1 MNPLASELNEVIS
14 SANSEVGQMLSEAG
28 RKLFFPR
35 GILSQGAEAKEKA
48 HYINA
53 TIGIAKEKGRTM
65 VFDSVMASI
74 CDLPASQALT
84 YAPSFGIPELRRQW
98 QRSLVEKNP
107 GLAGKTFSLPVV
119 TSGIT
124 HGVSLF
130 GTLWLNPG
138 ETVLLPDMMWGN
150 YNLILNVIRGIAVD
164 HYPLFH
170 ENRRLDL
177 AGLQRSLTAAAARNG
192 KVNLILNFP
201 NNPSGYAPT
210 TEEAREIGRILL
222 QLAEGGTRIVV
233 ALDDS
238 YFGLFYE
245 AETMKE
251 SLFSILCGLHP
262 RILAVKLD
270 GATKEN
276 FVWGL
281 RVGFI
286 TYGTRVDSGAETFYE
301 ALEKKTAG
309 AVRGSISNASHLS
322 QSVVL
327 KSMQSSAYADE
338 KREKFDI
345 LAARARRV
353 RAVLADERYADAWD
367 AYPFNAGYF
376 MCIRLKR
383 VDAEKLRRH
392 LLDHYGIGLISI
404 GERNLRIAFSCVEE
418 ELIKPL
424 FDAILAGVR
433 ELET

>member
-1 MNPLASELNEVIS
+1 MNPLARELNEIIA
-14 SANSEVGQMLSEAG
+14 SANPEAAKMLSEAG
-28 RKLFFPR
+28 RQLFFPK

-53 TIGIAKEKGRTM
+53 TIGIAREKDRTM
-65 VFDSVMASI
+65 ALDSVMASI
-74 CDLPASQALT
+74 CDLPASQSLT
-84 YAPSFGIPELRRQW
+84 YAPSYGIAELRHQW
-98 QRSLVEKNP
+98 KQALQEKNP
-107 GLAGKTFSLPVV
+107 SLAGKAFSLPVV
-119 TSGIT
+119 TCGIT

-130 GTLWLNPG
+130 GLLWMDPG

-150 YNLILNVIRGIAVD
+150 YTLILNVTRGIAVGR
-164 HYPLFH
+164 YPMF
-170 ENRRLDL
+170 RGQGLDL
-177 AGLQRSLTAAAARNG
+177 AGLERSLDEAAAAG
-192 KVNLILNFP
+192 DKVNLILNFP
-201 NNPSGYAPT
+201 HNPSGYAPT
-210 TEEAREIGRILL
+210 RAEGDEICRILL
-222 QLAEGGTRIVV
+222 KLAEGGTRVVV

-245 AETMKE
+245 PDTLKE
-251 SLFSILCGLHP
+251 SLFALLCGLHP

-286 TYGTRVDSGAETFYE
+286 TYGTRVDGDAGGFYE
-301 ALEKKTAG
+301 SLEKKTAG

-322 QSVVL
+322 QSIVL
-327 KSMQSSAYADE
+327 KSMRSDAYTRE

-353 RAVLADERYADAWD
+353 REVLSDERYADAWD
-367 AYPFNAGYF
+367 VYPFSAGYF

-383 VDAEKLRRH
+383 VNAEKLRRH
-392 LLDHYGIGLISI
+392 LLEKHGIGLVSI

-418 ELIKPL
+418 AFIKPL
-424 FDAILAGVR
+424 FDSILEGVR